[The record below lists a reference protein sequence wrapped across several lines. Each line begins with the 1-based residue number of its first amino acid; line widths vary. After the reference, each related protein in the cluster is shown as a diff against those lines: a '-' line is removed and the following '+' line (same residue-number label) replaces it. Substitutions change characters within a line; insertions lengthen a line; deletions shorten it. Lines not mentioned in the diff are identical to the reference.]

1 MNVSFEGVIKES
13 MQFTLYD
20 LAGKIVISDI
30 IESWQQRYTRSLRD
44 LGQGLYIVEIR
55 TNNDK
60 QIFYR
65 GKLFHY

>member
-1 MNVSFEGVIKES
+1 VSFEGITKEE

-30 IESWQQRYTRSLRD
+30 IEPWQQRYTRPLGD
-44 LGQGLYIVEIR
+44 LEQGLYIVEIR
-55 TNNDK
+55 TNNHK

-65 GKLFHY
+65 GKLLHY